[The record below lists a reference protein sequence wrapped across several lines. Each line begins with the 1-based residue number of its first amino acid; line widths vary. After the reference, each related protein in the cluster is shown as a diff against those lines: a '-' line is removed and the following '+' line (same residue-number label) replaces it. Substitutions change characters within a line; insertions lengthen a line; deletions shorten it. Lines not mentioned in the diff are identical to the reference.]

1 LHDSPTSAEILAA
14 AAGLLREQLIPALPP
29 EQAFAARVM
38 ANALDL
44 ARREL
49 AQDPAIATDLSARLA
64 ALVGTSGDDQALTAR
79 LAERIDQGAMAP
91 DDPGLIDY
99 LWRSTLARIAV
110 DQPGYASFLAET
122 RGTEHL

>member
-1 LHDSPTSAEILAA
+1 MHDSPTSAEILAA
-14 AAGLLREQLIPALPP
+14 ATGLLREQLIPALPP

-79 LAERIDQGAMAP
+79 LAERIDQGAIAS
-91 DDPGLIDY
+91 DDRGLIDY